1 MMNPYNYKNM
11 IQGNTHNQLRE
22 GAPVATPVRR
32 NAKGFTLIEI
42 MVSVSLFL
50 IVMVI
55 VLGALLSII
64 EGNKK
69 TQAINNVVN
78 NLNGTVESMI
88 RDIKTGYSYKCGV
101 SRGQIVST
109 GGSSGC
115 NPTIPQSS
123 ISFISTISGTP
134 RSVQY
139 WIEQDDDTG
148 RFGIK
153 KNYCPGNTA
162 SPATACLQ
170 SGNFKETYITSPEI
184 NIEKMEFYVKSPN
197 AGSGDQP
204 GVFLI
209 IKGTAR
215 INPTTLSDFS
225 IQTFISQRLLNY

>member
-1 MMNPYNYKNM
+1 MSIYNHRN
-11 IQGNTHNQLRE
+11 NNHSRVFTHIPHRRSTHA
-22 GAPVATPVRR
+22 GARM
-32 NAKGFTLIEI
+32 KGFTLIEI

-101 SRGQIVST
+101 ARGQIVSS

-134 RSVQY
+134 RTVQY

-148 RFGIK
+148 IFGIK

-162 SPATACLQ
+162 NPATACQQ

-184 NIEKMEFYVKSPN
+184 NVEKMEFYVKSPN